1 VEISVQNKDVVVSG
15 AAAGLLPVATGVAAN
30 RAKKIPPSQKTEFT
44 FQTEWVEGRG
54 FLLVLAFFLGGLGA
68 GLYLLSMYLGFF
80 PGMLT
85 GFLIVAVGK
94 GGAHFMFLGKPWRF
108 WRGFAKPQTS
118 WISRG
123 LIAIL
128 LFLIPTAMQI
138 AASLPVFNWL
148 PYSPNNFA
156 LELFVVIGSLALMI
170 YTGFALA
177 AVKAIRSWNSGIVPL
192 FFIVYSFMGGI
203 GLGLGILAGANTC
216 IELAPIERLAVG
228 LMITVIVLWIVYLW
242 TTYESNQ
249 AGAKS
254 VIELLKGIASP
265 YFIVGVL
272 ILGLVIP
279 FTVAIIS
286 LTTNSVPAGVIVI
299 ASACEVIGGFSMRY
313 SIFKAGVY
321 TPIV

>member
-1 VEISVQNKDVVVSG
+1 MEISLKDKVAVVSG
-15 AAAGLLPVATGVAAN
+15 TAVGVSLPS
-30 RAKKIPPSQKTEFT
+30 AKKSGGAKKTIPSQQTEFT

-68 GLYLLSMYLGFF
+68 GLYLLSMYLNFF

-138 AASLPVFNWL
+138 AVTLPAFKWL
-148 PYSPNNFA
+148 PWTSDNFA
-156 LELFVVIGSLALMI
+156 LQIFVVIGAMALMI

-203 GLGLGILAGANTC
+203 GLGLGILAGTNAG
-216 IELAPIERLAVG
+216 IELASIERLAVG

-265 YFIVGVL
+265 YFIIGVL

-279 FTVAIIS
+279 FTVAMIS
-286 LTTNSVPAGVIVI
+286 LTTNHVSPGVIVI